1 MIFMK
6 TSIKLQPKRSLRI
19 FIYSVVVFALLK
31 PDSLAYI
38 GLAWLDSL
46 LILIDIF
53 ILLFVILQLI
63 MQRYKMSG
71 VTVCI
76 ILLYSAMTLSTVIVS
91 KDYFTLLK
99 TAGPAIAMCMF
110 TDFAMQR
117 HPMEYLKSSLKLLCI
132 LYTLN
137 FITIILYYPTGM
149 YQTDYVVG
157 DTYLMGFDNGMIYNL
172 LPMCCY
178 AYICSYVLNN
188 KIFTKQSIYATVLML
203 ISEIY
208 VKSGTG
214 IIQSVLMILFVI
226 CINKGWL
233 KNFLNPGIVF
243 ITFYFGTYLLTIF
256 RIQNYMANFIGFLGK
271 DLTLTGRTYLWDYAI
286 AVFKQHP
293 IIGIGASGRTVLGI
307 NGHYYPHPH
316 CMILDFLYKG
326 GIVMFVFFVLLTV
339 VFICK
344 YKQMKSEYLKK
355 IILITLFIFM
365 IGEMVNSMQYKIFF
379 WGIFVLIGY
388 IDNLESIRE
397 ENIIKKIGQLNDE

>member
-1 MIFMK
+1 MK

-271 DLTLTGRTYLWDYAI
+271 DLTLTGRTYL
-286 AVFKQHP
+286 
-293 IIGIGASGRTVLGI
+293 
-307 NGHYYPHPH
+307 
-316 CMILDFLYKG
+316 
-326 GIVMFVFFVLLTV
+326 
-339 VFICK
+339 
-344 YKQMKSEYLKK
+344 
-355 IILITLFIFM
+355 
-365 IGEMVNSMQYKIFF
+365 
-379 WGIFVLIGY
+379 
-388 IDNLESIRE
+388 
-397 ENIIKKIGQLNDE
+397 